1 MVVSRVHFCGEFLKR
16 AERASCHADALA
28 VDFDGLQIHP
38 LAAAGGDVRVA
49 TGVAVFCGFS
59 AELTDAGHRKV
70 SSS

>member
-1 MVVSRVHFCGEFLKR
+1 
-16 AERASCHADALA
+16 
-28 VDFDGLQIHP
+28 

-49 TGVAVFCGFS
+49 TGVAVFSGFS

>member
-1 MVVSRVHFCGEFLKR
+1 MTSVHFCCKLLKR
-16 AERASCHADALA
+16 AERASCHADALT

-38 LAAAGGDVRVA
+38 LATAGGDVRVA
-49 TGVAVFCGFS
+49 TGVAVFRGFS

>member
-1 MVVSRVHFCGEFLKR
+1 MTGVHFRRELLEC
-16 AERASCHADALA
+16 AERAGCNTDALA
-28 VDFDGLQIHP
+28 VDFNGLQIHP

-49 TGVAVFCGFS
+49 TGVAVFSGFS

>member
-1 MVVSRVHFCGEFLKR
+1 MTSVHFCCELLKCAKR
-16 AERASCHADALA
+16 TGCDADALA

-38 LAAAGGDVRVA
+38 LATAGGDVGVA
-49 TGVAVFCGFS
+49 TGVAVFRGFS